1 MSDKLYITPP
11 RPMRT
16 MIISQIVIGV
26 LFLPLG
32 IAFVFISEGEARPFA
47 AMFAVIWI
55 AGCAAMIIHS
65 VKVLGLMKKGKF
77 QIGEIKNEN
86 EERTGDVTARLRE
99 LEKLKEEKLISAEE
113 YGNKRAEI
121 MKEKW

>member
-1 MSDKLYITPP
+1 
-11 RPMRT
+11 